1 METWHEAISL
11 HRQLILALRHTAVP
25 CEPTS
30 HHAPDIPSLS
40 AEKEKDR
47 THTNSPLFLPLKL

>member
-1 METWHEAISL
+1 METWHQAISL

-40 AEKEKDR
+40 AAKEKDR
-47 THTNSPLFLPLKL
+47 IHTNSHSFSL